1 MKKENL
7 FAPQFIC
14 WHQVVNVKG
23 VEQIA
28 IGLRLI
34 QYKIASICFVTLKVV
49 SIISHFVI
57 SWKILLNLRKI
68 SIAHTIL
75 TIK

>member
-1 MKKENL
+1 MNEKKI
-7 FAPQFIC
+7 FAPQFIR

-49 SIISHFVI
+49 SIISHLVI
-57 SWKILLNLRKI
+57 SWKILLNLKKI
-68 SIAHTIL
+68 TIAYTIL
-75 TIK
+75 ATK